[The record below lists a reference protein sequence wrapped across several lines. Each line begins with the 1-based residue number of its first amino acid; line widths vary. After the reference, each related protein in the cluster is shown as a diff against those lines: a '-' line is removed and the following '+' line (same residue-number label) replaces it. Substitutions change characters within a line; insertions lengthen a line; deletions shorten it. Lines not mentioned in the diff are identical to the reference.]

1 MPDSLTTTATP
12 FTPQVER
19 GAASPEVQ
27 LVVSPVGADT
37 DLRAA
42 LEDLKMGRYLSAR
55 DLLARTG
62 PNWAL
67 RTIRSQLLA
76 AGAGEPGVFKT
87 WRDEEPNSPN
97 AAMMWGRVLTRAA
110 LAAYR
115 GGQRQQVVAR
125 AAGLARQALYQAR
138 VLWPACPVPWVDL
151 LKLTQLPFAPHHFD
165 PHAHE
170 RGMPWDVL
178 RDPAM
183 HHRGPWPLL
192 AEINQRHPG
201 NREGHH
207 RMREWFHNRS
217 REPGAAMNYS
227 CWLVAMG
234 TLNPQLQVMPLYAL
248 MDIYRQRHGD
258 GRGGALQFWQTAQVR
273 HYACKAYDDWFADI
287 PPVEYPWQPLSDLSH
302 LAHAL
307 VACGEN
313 ERAAFVFRAMGPYVT
328 PQPWQDIN
336 ASLGRSADWRDEF
349 LRIRASVLR

>member
-1 MPDSLTTTATP
+1 M
-12 FTPQVER
+12 ER
-19 GAASPEVQ
+19 GADSPDVH
-27 LVVSPVGADT
+27 LIVSPVGADT

-87 WRDEEPNSPN
+87 WRDEEPNN
-97 AAMMWGRVLTRAA
+97 QDAAMMWGRVLTNVA

-115 GGQRQQVVAR
+115 GNQDHAVVAR

-138 VLWPACPVPWVDL
+138 VLLPECPVPWVDL
-151 LKLTQLPFAPHHFD
+151 LRLTQLPFAPHHFD
-165 PHAHE
+165 PHAHT
-170 RGMPWDVL
+170 RGRPWDAL
-178 RDPAM
+178 KDPAM

-192 AEINQRHPG
+192 TEINQRHAG

-207 RMREWFHNRS
+207 RMREWFLSRS

-234 TLNPQLQVMPLYAL
+234 TLNPQLLVMPLYAL
-248 MDIYRQRHGD
+248 MDLYRQRHGD

-287 PPVEYPWQPLSDLSH
+287 PPVEYPWLPLPDLSY

-313 ERAAFVFRAMGPYVT
+313 ERAAYVFRAMGPYVT